1 MPRKSKTIKIDR
13 DTYELMRKLHLLD
26 AGVEVEIT
34 KKEVKEKDASKD

>member
-1 MPRKSKTIKIDR
+1 MPKKNKTIKVDR

-34 KKEVKEKDASKD
+34 TKEEKDEQT